1 MIMIITR
8 TSKLSGVTRQQE
20 IAVTYNQLKAWENG
34 ELIQNAMPNL
44 TPDEREFIQT
54 GITADEWDKLFEGV
68 E

>member
-1 MIMIITR
+1 MIITR
-8 TSKLSGVTRQQE
+8 TSKLSGITRQQE

-54 GITADEWDKLFEGV
+54 GITSDEWAKLFEGV

>member
-1 MIMIITR
+1 MIITR
-8 TSKLSGVTRQQE
+8 TSRLTGITRQQE

-54 GITADEWDKLFEGV
+54 GITSNEWDKLFEGV

>member
-1 MIMIITR
+1 MIITR
-8 TSKLSGVTRQQE
+8 TSRLTGTTRQQE
-20 IAVTYNQLKAWENG
+20 IAVTHNQLKAWENG

>member
-1 MIMIITR
+1 MIITR
-8 TSKLSGVTRQQE
+8 TSKLSGITRQQE

-54 GITADEWDKLFEGV
+54 GITSDEWDKLFEGV

>member
-1 MIMIITR
+1 MIITR